1 MSRTFKKRFLIILIS
16 VIIAVF
22 AILMIV
28 NETNLFKHD
37 QTHTFDEAV
46 QAQTGEGMLNTK
58 EDDGRFVNAS
68 KEDVRRAMTIKK
80 HNHNINYMDISEKVP
95 MDKKEVNQIL
105 KGKGIFENKG
115 ATFLKAQD
123 RYGVNVLYLI
133 SHALIETGN
142 GQSGLAKGIPYKG
155 KHYWGF

>member
-22 AILMIV
+22 AILMII

-58 EDDGRFVNAS
+58 EDNGRFVNAS
-68 KEDVRRAMTIKK
+68 KEDVRRAMIIKSTI
-80 HNHNINYMDISEKVP
+80 I
-95 MDKKEVNQIL
+95 IL
-105 KGKGIFENKG
+105 IIWIY
-115 ATFLKAQD
+115 QR
-123 RYGVNVLYLI
+123 RYRWIKRSQPNFKRQRYL
-133 SHALIETGN
+133 
-142 GQSGLAKGIPYKG
+142 
-155 KHYWGF
+155 